1 MKKILALLLVFTLVF
16 SFLLVSCEKKKSSDD
31 DDSSKKTTT
40 DDMTVEDDNDVIAP
54 EDGTIGEEDVEDGK
68 IEKLD
73 GKTPAE
79 KYEESF
85 DEINSLTNFTITA
98 YQDIQMVMNYQG
110 QTINQD
116 MVQTIVQKYAGD
128 NFSVVG
134 NATSAGMSVPSTNCQ
149 YVDGTVYNVQVT
161 DGMKIKYQAT
171 KEQLYSL
178 VGIDTEEPK
187 IFDIP
192 ESWFEDVSFYEE
204 ENGGRAYIEII
215 LSGEQYKEMFS
226 NLALLSSVTDITDIT
241 HRIYFTESGDLDS
254 IVTTAT
260 MKMNISGI
268 DTTASFVST
277 STISNVGTTVVEAPA
292 NASAYTTVSVN
303 DLV

>member
-1 MKKILALLLVFTLVF
+1 MKKILALTMILVLV
-16 SFLLVSCEKKKSSDD
+16 LGLALVSCEKA
-31 DDSSKKTTT
+31 
-40 DDMTVEDDNDVIAP
+40 VNDAAL
-54 EDGTIGEEDVEDGK
+54 EELDKAKAEVAANLKDLTGK
-68 IEKLD
+68 NYGDQKNPDKKLD
-73 GKTPAE
+73 NLNGMTPVE
-79 KYEESF
+79 KYDQTF
-85 DEINSLTNFTITA
+85 DEIDSLTNFTLTVH
-98 YQDIQMVMNYQG
+98 QDIQMVMNYQG
-110 QTINQD
+110 ESVKQD
-116 MVQTIVQKYAGD
+116 MVQTIVQKYQGD
-128 NFSVVG
+128 NFSIVG
-134 NATSAGMSVPSTNCQ
+134 NATSLGMSVPSTNCQ

-161 DGMKIKYQAT
+161 DGSKIKYQAT
-171 KEQLYSL
+171 EEQLNAL
-178 VGIDTEEPK
+178 VGVDTEEPK

-204 ENGGRAYIEII
+204 KNGDRAYIEII
-215 LSGEQYKEMFS
+215 LSGEQYKKMFS
-226 NLALLSSVTDITDIT
+226 NLSLLSSVTDITDIT
-241 HRIYFTESGDLDS
+241 HRIYFTESGEFDS